1 MNTICSSCLQMSL
14 HGFVK
19 VVTCISRQTKRGK
32 IWPRFQIM
40 LELLLLLLNWSDSG
54 CWKYWLC
61 NTCLWCG
68 HYFPAWQFTIVSE
81 RSILRL
87 WQYCMMNWR
96 SWSLNKGCCS
106 KSIQLSIRLKHTQ
119 YLDPFFVW
127 QYLMEESEVCWAMNV
142 TA

>member
-1 MNTICSSCLQMSL
+1 MSL

-40 LELLLLLLNWSDSG
+40 LELLLLLLNWNWSDSG

-87 WQYCMMNWR
+87 WQYCMMNWQ

>member
-87 WQYCMMNWR
+87 WQYCMMNWQ